1 MKSGADE
8 FGSIVLLEINFPE
21 LERFKEQVIE
31 NIVMGL
37 QTIAIDNYNFDY
49 NAGQKESI
57 HFPLINASQIVAKT
71 QNEQSYYF
79 YLAVKSGSKI
89 ECKESDSVYKVDKC
103 MTLDYFINY
112 VICYFDRTCSSNF
125 SLKMFENI
133 SLLYKYIQYTKSA
146 TEDYSWLCLKIKKH
160 ENYPQLNFADIALI
174 LRCMEEFISI
184 FQEYYHNA
192 TFINTTQVEA
202 MLNSYCLNLSAKL
215 ENYEIIKRA

>member
-103 MTLDYFINY
+103 MTVDYFIFYVVSHFLGKISPYDNLNY
-112 VICYFDRTCSSNF
+112 TSPHIN
-125 SLKMFENI
+125 
-133 SLLYKYIQYTKSA
+133 
-146 TEDYSWLCLKIKKH
+146 EDYNWLRLNIGKH
-160 ENYPQLNFADIALI
+160 ENYPQLDFADIALI
-174 LRCMEEFISI
+174 LRCMEEFIFI
-184 FQEYYHNA
+184 FKEYYHNA